1 MTFKGRG
8 RRRLLGAGLGSL
20 AGSALAGLAGCAKPP
35 KKGNPWT
42 SALHLDASRQRVSG
56 SEEALAAAIRR
67 GADLRILTEFKN
79 NEHIDTSSDSAE
91 LIEEV
96 AEFAGTYL
104 MEDRWAAGIMTLRQP
119 ISLPDGFGSRP
130 SMSFFLYNQDG
141 RQAIARPYLD
151 GGEVTAEPGPSEVA
165 DHSSMPKYHQMASWD
180 QGTNAPSSNFIY
192 DFDLFKYLVR
202 DDWEEVLSHTAEG
215 KVLSGSAKE
224 LGRQVAD
231 GKEVKVAIRGL
242 CADLAEKDEQSVDH
256 EVFVKTGSCYYYTE
270 QRLFIAGTHPLVRV
284 KPGVPL
290 TYESRGWDFGWLM
303 PRTDGFVA
311 RLLLNPYTLKFE
323 RSQGHYPIRWFV
335 R

>member
-35 KKGNPWT
+35 EKGNPWT

-67 GADLRILTEFKN
+67 GADLRIRTEFKN
-79 NEHIDTSSDSAE
+79 NEHIDTSSESAE

-104 MEDRWAAGIMTLRQP
+104 MEDRWVAGIMTLRQP

-151 GGEVTAEPGPSEVA
+151 GEKSRPNRVRRSWLTTAACPSTTRWTVGTRGPMHPA
-165 DHSSMPKYHQMASWD
+165 ATSSTISI
-180 QGTNAPSSNFIY
+180 SSST
-192 DFDLFKYLVR
+192 
-202 DDWEEVLSHTAEG
+202 W
-215 KVLSGSAKE
+215 
-224 LGRQVAD
+224 
-231 GKEVKVAIRGL
+231 
-242 CADLAEKDEQSVDH
+242 
-256 EVFVKTGSCYYYTE
+256 
-270 QRLFIAGTHPLVRV
+270 
-284 KPGVPL
+284 
-290 TYESRGWDFGWLM
+290 
-303 PRTDGFVA
+303 
-311 RLLLNPYTLKFE
+311 
-323 RSQGHYPIRWFV
+323 
-335 R
+335 

>member
-20 AGSALAGLAGCAKPP
+20 AGSALAGLAGCAKPRE
-35 KKGNPWT
+35 KENPWK
-42 SALHLDASRQRVSG
+42 SALQLDASRRRVSG
-56 SEEALAAAIRR
+56 SEEALAAAIRG

-104 MEDRWAAGIMTLRQP
+104 MEDRWVAGIMTLRQP

-151 GGEVTAEPGPSEVA
+151 GGEVTAEPGPSELA
-165 DHSSMPKYHQMASWD
+165 DHSSMPKYHQMDSWD

-202 DDWEEVLSHTAEG
+202 G
-215 KVLSGSAKE
+215 R
-224 LGRQVAD
+224 LGRGAVPQC
-231 GKEVKVAIRGL
+231 RGQGAFGL
-242 CADLAEKDEQSVDH
+242 
-256 EVFVKTGSCYYYTE
+256 
-270 QRLFIAGTHPLVRV
+270 
-284 KPGVPL
+284 
-290 TYESRGWDFGWLM
+290 SRGTG
-303 PRTDGFVA
+303 PAGGGRKGG
-311 RLLLNPYTLKFE
+311 
-323 RSQGHYPIRWFV
+323 QGRHPGPLR
-335 R
+335 RPGGQGRAEHRP